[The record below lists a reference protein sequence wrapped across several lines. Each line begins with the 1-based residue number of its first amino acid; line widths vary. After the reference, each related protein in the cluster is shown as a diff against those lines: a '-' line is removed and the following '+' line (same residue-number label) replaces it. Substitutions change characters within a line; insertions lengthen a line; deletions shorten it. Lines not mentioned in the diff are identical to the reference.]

1 MGATN
6 WLWVAIAAG
15 VIAVLYGVA
24 SVSSILK
31 LSAGN
36 ERMQEI
42 AAAIQTGAKAYL
54 NRQYSAIALV
64 GVVLFVVLGFAL
76 NWATAGG
83 FAAGAVLSGLTGY
96 IGMNISVRAN
106 VRTAEAA
113 RSGLNAALQVA
124 FRGGAITGMLVVGLG
139 LLGVTGYFM
148 VLRASL
154 REAPSC

>member
-15 VIAVLYGVA
+15 VIAVLYGLA
-24 SVSSILK
+24 SVNSILK

-54 NRQYSAIALV
+54 NRQYTAIALV
-64 GVVLFVVLGFAL
+64 GAVLFVVLGFAL

-83 FAAGAVLSGLTGY
+83 FARCV
-96 IGMNISVRAN
+96 
-106 VRTAEAA
+106 
-113 RSGLNAALQVA
+113 
-124 FRGGAITGMLVVGLG
+124 
-139 LLGVTGYFM
+139 
-148 VLRASL
+148 
-154 REAPSC
+154 